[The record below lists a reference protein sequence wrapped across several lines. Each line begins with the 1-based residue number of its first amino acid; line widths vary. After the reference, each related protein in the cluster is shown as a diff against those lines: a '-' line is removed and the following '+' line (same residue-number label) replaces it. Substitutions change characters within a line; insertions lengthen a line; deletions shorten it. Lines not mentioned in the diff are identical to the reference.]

1 MVLFE
6 LGPVCFVEILQQNK
20 VICGREGFPFLAPQP
35 LNVFFHTARQT
46 DKSRLISQVMKNG
59 ASDVRSCIGAE
70 WSVVAGSKALN
81 SLDQAQ
87 PADLNQIIKI
97 LPTPIGVVKGN
108 GLNQAKVLFRRA
120 DPR

>member
-20 VICGREGFPFLAPQP
+20 VICGGEGFSSLAPQP
-35 LNVFFHTARQT
+35 LNVFFHTARQA
-46 DKSRLISQVMKNG
+46 DESRLISQVMKNG
-59 ASDVRSCIGAE
+59 ASNVRSCIGAE
-70 WSVVAGSKALN
+70 WSVFTGSKALN

-97 LPTPIGVVKGN
+97 LPTPIGVVQGN
-108 GLNQAKVLFRRA
+108 GLNQAKVLFR
-120 DPR
+120 